1 MQQPVRLTDKR
12 QDVKIAMPQAARS
25 VFTASQA
32 AKFAGERWILQ
43 LQDIQYDS
51 PVGVSYM
58 LFLNLPD
65 GAQDPDQ
72 TNPNYIGTL
81 GFFGKTETGTHAG
94 MTEGGLS
101 AEYDVTAVDTAAR
114 IDRRD
119 RLSAIPSYPKAP
131 PDRPDLARAIAQLKP
146 QGNPRFGRIVLVKQK
161 IE

>member
-1 MQQPVRLTDKR
+1 VYWPDFWPYVILPTPSPAPSASPAPAPAPDQQVKSQEPVANVQQPVRLTDKR
-12 QDVKIAMPQAARS
+12 QDVKIAVPQAARS
-25 VFTASQA
+25 VFTASQT

-81 GFFGKTETGTHAG
+81 A
-94 MTEGGLS
+94 LWQ
-101 AEYDVTAVDTAAR
+101 D
-114 IDRRD
+114 
-119 RLSAIPSYPKAP
+119 
-131 PDRPDLARAIAQLKP
+131 
-146 QGNPRFGRIVLVKQK
+146 
-161 IE
+161 